1 MNNMPFTKATL
12 CKKRLRTNASFQ
24 EQLSMNKE
32 SKAKQ
37 QKMLELPNLE

>member
-12 CKKRLRTNASFQ
+12 CKKRLITNASFQ
-24 EQLSMNKE
+24 EHLSMNRE
-32 SKAKQ
+32 SEDKQ